1 MPMPTMTKLP
11 PDPLWSGG
19 GNNIPDSD
27 LRPLKLTS
35 ESSSS
40 LISPLTLPR
49 GVDGYFDHIMSQ
61 GAPPSAQL
69 LGVPSS
75 HQQYHHHQQQP
86 RAGVYSP
93 LSPGAK
99 GPPPHAASLLSP
111 RMVPV
116 TKQAQF
122 QLDQQQR
129 SSSLPPKNRSGITSP
144 RVAPR
149 PMQDNMAFGHING
162 GSLGLSQGQGPAHG
176 ANNGAVRYPSAD
188 YHARAAYA
196 ETSSQDYIVQRLL
209 QQKAR
214 MQEAWEAERKYLEA
228 NRERAEEVYK
238 EERALMEEERSEWDA
253 EKALLLAEI
262 ERLGGTNPLTAA
274 AHGAHPWPGSSI
286 LHLTQRGGGGGS
298 SGGGSGGGSGGVLS
312 RVSPNSSLSSE
323 RNSQLSAQ
331 NGGGPG
337 SRNASSSSY
346 SIPVTRPAPDRVS
359 PLSPNGPR
367 DPQPDFLKPPPT
379 EGSDPDA
386 DPVPSVD
393 VGEIHPELEG
403 IRIKSTSVKKPT
415 FTDPGSQ
422 PGSSSSS
429 KQSSPAG
436 SPTSAP
442 PPPEPAKSPETKKA
456 AQTLQVLAA
465 KEADRL
471 TMHAGHTPNHSLSSL
486 ATVVSSGTATVTSN
500 GGDSTPTTPSPY
512 HKDDAAASGRD
523 TPTADAA
530 GGGIT
535 VRITDP
541 DGAAQSG
548 LDITDVPSAVNDNDN
563 NNDHPNPHL
572 QPSDEADR
580 ELKGPLMVRNMPAHD
595 EVFFQKLSDRLEEVS
610 KDDVAALPAVL
621 KDAEPETETETSQAG
636 AERAA
641 ADTERQGEGETETE
655 TEAET
660 SRVADIHASR
670 AAAEHAKTEL
680 LSQTQAEGDGGDKSA
695 ASDAESDDSSKS
707 GGGETGGFDV
717 PLKFK
722 KRMNFGA
729 PFGAMR

>member
-1 MPMPTMTKLP
+1 MPTMTKLP

-27 LRPLKLTS
+27 LRPLQLTS

-75 HQQYHHHQQQP
+75 HQQYHHHHQQQQQP
-86 RAGVYSP
+86 RAEVYSP

-99 GPPPHAASLLSP
+99 GPPPHAASFLSP

-144 RVAPR
+144 RS
-149 PMQDNMAFGHING
+149 QGQGQGH
-162 GSLGLSQGQGPAHG
+162 GQGPAHG

-274 AHGAHPWPGSSI
+274 AHGAHPWPGS
-286 LHLTQRGGGGGS
+286 
-298 SGGGSGGGSGGVLS
+298 
-312 RVSPNSSLSSE
+312 LSSE
-323 RNSQLSAQ
+323 RNSQLSTQ

-379 EGSDPDA
+379 EGSDADA
-386 DPVPSVD
+386 DAVPSVD

-442 PPPEPAKSPETKKA
+442 APPEPAKSPETKKA

-512 HKDDAAASGRD
+512 HKDDAAAPGRD

-530 GGGIT
+530 GG
-535 VRITDP
+535 
-541 DGAAQSG
+541 
-548 LDITDVPSAVNDNDN
+548 
-563 NNDHPNPHL
+563 
-572 QPSDEADR
+572 ADR

-621 KDAEPETETETSQAG
+621 KDAESVADTHTEP
-636 AERAA
+636 A
-641 ADTERQGEGETETE
+641 ADTET
-655 TEAET
+655 
-660 SRVADIHASR
+660 
-670 AAAEHAKTEL
+670 
-680 LSQTQAEGDGGDKSA
+680 TQLEGDGDKSA
-695 ASDAESDDSSKS
+695 ASDDGSDDSKGSS
-707 GGGETGGFDV
+707 GSGGETGGFDV